1 MRSGSAVRAAAVL
14 FAVATGG
21 GLLPVVAVA
30 AEPLEV
36 DVTVDPGDGGSLLKA
51 LTVQLTYPKDGL
63 SLPGS
68 GGADSVRERVRLV
81 PSDPGK
87 DDLLMVN
94 DDDASATLRIVYV
107 HQPLTDEVSVG
118 KGALVHVRFDRGGA
132 AGADAIRCAVV
143 GASDQ
148 TGRTIDGV
156 QCAVQTTKQ

>member
-1 MRSGSAVRAAAVL
+1 MLLGIAAGGVLLPAVSRAADS
-14 FAVATGG
+14 
-21 GLLPVVAVA
+21 
-30 AEPLEV
+30 LEV

-51 LTVQLTYPKDGL
+51 LTLQLSYPKDGL

-94 DDDASATLRIVYV
+94 DEDASATLRIVYV

-118 KGALVHVRFDRGGA
+118 KGTLVRVRFDRSGA
-132 AGADAIRCAVV
+132 AAADAVRCAVA